1 MDTVPNIF
9 DLDHEAEERAW
20 AEGEADADAGRVV
33 PHEAVAAWLKSWGT
47 DHELPPRSIQGVDG
61 R

>member
-9 DLDHEAEERAW
+9 DSDHEAEERAW

-33 PHEAVAAWLKSWGT
+33 PHEAVAVWLRSWNT
-47 DHELPPRSIQGVDG
+47 DHELPPPFPHSVDG